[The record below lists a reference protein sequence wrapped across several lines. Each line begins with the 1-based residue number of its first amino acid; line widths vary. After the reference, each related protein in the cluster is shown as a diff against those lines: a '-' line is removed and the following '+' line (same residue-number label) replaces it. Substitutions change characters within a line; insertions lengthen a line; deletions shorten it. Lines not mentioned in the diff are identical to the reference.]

1 MVLKHLLMTSS
12 VIMASGNVNTGW
24 SIPDISACRQTGNG
38 ESGSPSQQD
47 SVRDGE
53 HYGYSVSSLSGISS
67 AEFSQLRSDDES
79 RFVFFKL
86 TPFTFIQFIQTT
98 GLKRCCIAL
107 LFSPLSVLDFR
118 LGDRYL
124 CDHHDMNGFSEE
136 ELLNITF
143 EACDAA
149 GRGRLF
155 FFFFRSLL
163 KLTRRF

>member
-79 RFVFFKL
+79 RFVFVF
-86 TPFTFIQFIQTT
+86 
-98 GLKRCCIAL
+98 
-107 LFSPLSVLDFR
+107 
-118 LGDRYL
+118 
-124 CDHHDMNGFSEE
+124 
-136 ELLNITF
+136 
-143 EACDAA
+143 
-149 GRGRLF
+149 
-155 FFFFRSLL
+155 
-163 KLTRRF
+163 